1 MEQTKW
7 TLHDAKNRFSA
18 VVKAAQDGKPQLVT
32 KHGVSAAVVVSVKE
46 YQAFVSATHREQPS
60 FGEYLLSIPQDDI
73 EFERMEPDLRELGK

>member
-32 KHGVSAAVVVSVKE
+32 KHGVSAAVVVSAKE
-46 YQAFVSATHREQPS
+46 YQAFVSATHIEQPS

-73 EFERMEPDLRELGK
+73 EFERMEPDLRELEK